1 MSLLVE
7 SVKLK
12 DGRLYNIDF
21 HSDRFNRTR
30 RDLFGTGLAVN
41 LEKKIIIPAYANRG
55 LFKCRIEYDDNI
67 RNIEFTPY
75 ELKQVNTLRLVEAGD
90 LEYSYKFIN
99 RNGLNEL
106 YDKRLECDDILIVK
120 NGFITDTSYSNIVVS
135 GKDGRWYTPSSYLLA
150 GTKRAY
156 LLNRGFISEREIT
169 PVSLRRYKELR
180 LINSML
186 DIGDTEGIPVKTICF

>member
-7 SVKLK
+7 TIKFK

-30 RDLFGTGLAVN
+30 RDLFGIGLAVN
-41 LEKKIIIPAYANRG
+41 LESKIVIPAYASKG

-67 RNIEFTPY
+67 RKIEFIPY
-75 ELKQVNTLRLVEAGD
+75 ERKQINTLRLVEAGD
-90 LEYSYKFIN
+90 LEYSFKFID

-106 YDKRLECDDILIVK
+106 FDKRLGCDDILIIK
-120 NGFITDTSYSNIVVS
+120 NGHITDTSYANIVVKE
-135 GKDGRWYTPSSYLLA
+135 KDGKWHTPSSYLLA

-156 LLNRGFISEREIT
+156 LLGRGIISEREIT
-169 PVSLRRYKELR
+169 PASLRRYRELR

-186 DIGDTEGIPVKTICF
+186 DIGDTEGIPVKAICF